1 MAGVMALINQKAGA
15 AQGSPNVELY
25 TLAARQDYSICSA
38 QSVTASSSCYFN
50 DINTGTN
57 AVPCAVNSP
66 NCTVLYS
73 GDAIGIL
80 AGHSAGTGYD
90 LATGLGSLNVANVVN
105 AWTLSTGSAVAT
117 VTVTPAISCLTENSA
132 LNVAVTLTGSSGT
145 PTGTVTLT
153 GGGFTSVE
161 QPLTNGS
168 MIFNIPGNSLNA
180 GTDTLTVIYSGDATY
195 QSGTGANTVAVTEP
209 TFTLSATAPAAVA
222 SGYTTNLSVTVTG
235 SGSYIGSVSL
245 TCALTGYPSG
255 ATIGDLPTCT
265 GGQAVTLN
273 PASGTTAVTVNFQ
286 VSTTAPTSSEL
297 VRPKLGKGHGWAGG
311 GAVLAFLVFLGI
323 PARRRSWQS
332 MLGVL
337 VAMVAL
343 GSIAGCVNAR
353 TDTAGP
359 ANSGTTA
366 GSYTFTVTAIG
377 NPSVTPAPT
386 TTFTVIVN

>member
-1 MAGVMALINQKAGA
+1 
-15 AQGSPNVELY
+15 
-25 TLAARQDYSICSA
+25 
-38 QSVTASSSCYFN
+38 
-50 DINTGTN
+50 
-57 AVPCAVNSP
+57 
-66 NCTVLYS
+66 
-73 GDAIGIL
+73 
-80 AGHSAGTGYD
+80 
-90 LATGLGSLNVANVVN
+90 
-105 AWTLSTGSAVAT
+105 
-117 VTVTPAISCLTENSA
+117 
-132 LNVAVTLTGSSGT
+132 
-145 PTGTVTLT
+145 
-153 GGGFTSVE
+153 
-161 QPLTNGS
+161 
-168 MIFNIPGNSLNA
+168 
-180 GTDTLTVIYSGDATY
+180 
-195 QSGTGANTVAVTEP
+195 
-209 TFTLSATAPAAVA
+209 
-222 SGYTTNLSVTVTG
+222 LSVTVTG